1 LGGARVRRQPSLI
14 ELSTLLLQRNVAI
27 VDSAPELVTGQSFPA
42 EYKEPLISLWHD
54 PEVQR
59 CYERGN
65 EAALPEK

>member
-1 LGGARVRRQPSLI
+1 MA
-14 ELSTLLLQRNVAI
+14 LQRNVAI

-59 CYERGN
+59 CFERGN